1 MKFPLQVSFKDIEIS
16 DFVYQDIVEHAE
28 KLERFFDRI
37 VSCQVVVSAPHHR
50 HKHGNVYHIQVR
62 LHLPGSEIIFTTE
75 PEKNH
80 AHEDVYVA
88 IRDAFGAVERR
99 LKDYLQKMKRM
110 GKTRHVPMHG
120 KVTHIASFDGYGYL
134 TTPDNREIYFHE
146 NAVLNGGYK
155 FLEVGDEVR
164 FTEEDGEKGPQAS
177 SLTRVGRSGH
187 LSVRP

>member
-1 MKFPLQVSFKDIEIS
+1 MKFPLQVSFKDIEKS
-16 DFVYQDIVEHAE
+16 DFVYKDICEHAE
-28 KLERFFDRI
+28 KLERFFERI

-50 HKHGNVYHIQVR
+50 HKQGNVFHIQVR

-88 IRDAFGAVERR
+88 IRDAFAAVERR
-99 LKDYLQKMKRM
+99 LKDYVQKMNGM
-110 GKTRHVPMHG
+110 VKTRHIPLHG
-120 KVTHIASFDGYGYL
+120 KVTYMAPFDGYGYI